1 MMNRSLFAGLV
12 LFAVSGCVKEISSDE
27 RLERESGGGPDVREA
42 ITASDLK
49 AVKCDELGESL
60 KKARDENRNETDR
73 VQDYHDLYKSLM
85 ERSAK
90 FDEAMTR
97 NPDLAYKEGSQEIVA
112 AKDSCVK
119 QTADIKVEFESYVRE
134 LVSMP
139 TVSDVKSGTPVT
151 VARLDFNT
159 LRSAIDILAPDDR
172 DALLTK
178 VNNAEKKIEVKA
190 DPTRKKAGGK

>member
-1 MMNRSLFAGLV
+1 MMNRSIAATAVLLV
-12 LFAVSGCVKEISSDE
+12 SMGCVKEISSDE
-27 RLERESGGGPDVREA
+27 RLDRESSGTDVREA

-49 AVKCDELGESL
+49 AVKCDDLANEL

-73 VQDYHDLYKSLM
+73 VQDYSDLYKSLV

-90 FDEAMTR
+90 FEEAMTR

-112 AKDSCVK
+112 AKDTCVK
-119 QTADIKVEFESYVRE
+119 QTADVKVEFESYVRE

-151 VARLDFNT
+151 VARLDFTT
-159 LRSAIDILAPDDR
+159 LRSAIEILAPDDR
-172 DALLTK
+172 EALLTRIG
-178 VNNAEKKIEVKA
+178 NAEKKIEVKA
-190 DPTRKKAGGK
+190 EPRKKAGGK

>member
-1 MMNRSLFAGLV
+1 MTIRSVAAAFVV
-12 LFAVSGCVKEISSDE
+12 LLSSGCVKEISSDE
-27 RLERESGGGPDVREA
+27 RLDKESGGTDVREA

-49 AVKCDELGESL
+49 AVRCDDLSNEL

-73 VQDYHDLYKSLM
+73 VQDYTDLYKSLV

-97 NPDLAYKEGSQEIVA
+97 NPDLAYKEGSQEIVV
-112 AKDSCVK
+112 AKDTCVK
-119 QTADIKVEFESYVRE
+119 QTADVKVEFETYVRE

-159 LRSAIDILAPDDR
+159 LRSAIEVLAPDDR
-172 DALLTK
+172 EALITK
-178 VNNAEKKIEVKA
+178 VNNAEKKVEVKS
-190 DPTRKKAGGK
+190 PPPPKKAGGK

>member
-1 MMNRSLFAGLV
+1 MMNRSLAGAAVV
-12 LFAVSGCVKEISSDE
+12 LLSFGCVKEISSDD
-27 RLERESGGGPDVREA
+27 RLERESAGGDVREA

-49 AVKCDELGESL
+49 AVRCDDLSNEL

-73 VQDYHDLYKSLM
+73 VQDYSDLYKSLV

-112 AKDSCVK
+112 AKDTCIK
-119 QTADIKVEFESYVRE
+119 QTADVKVEFESYIRE

-159 LRSAIDILAPDDR
+159 LRSAIEILAPDDR
-172 DALLTK
+172 EALLTK
-178 VNNAEKKIEVKA
+178 VGNAEKKIEVKP
-190 DPTRKKAGGK
+190 DPNRKKAGGK

>member
-1 MMNRSLFAGLV
+1 MRNRSIAAVAVLLV
-12 LFAVSGCVKEISSDE
+12 SVGCVKEISSDD
-27 RLERESGGGPDVREA
+27 RLERESTGGDVREA

-49 AVKCDELGESL
+49 AVRCDDLANEL

-73 VQDYHDLYKSLM
+73 VQDYSDLYKSLM

-97 NPDLAYKEGSQEIVA
+97 NPDLAYKEGSQDIVA
-112 AKDSCVK
+112 AKDNCIK

-159 LRSAIDILAPDDR
+159 LRSAIEILAPDDR
-172 DALLTK
+172 EALLTK
-178 VNNAEKKIEVKA
+178 VGNAEKKIEVKA
-190 DPTRKKAGGK
+190 EPRKKAGGK